1 MEALSEL
8 TLFSLVA
15 KNGSLSAAARE
26 LNVTPPAVS
35 KRLAQLESRLGVRLL
50 NRTTR
55 RLSLTNEGEVYL
67 ANVRRILA
75 DIEELE
81 RVVSSSRA
89 APKGLLRVNATLG
102 FGRTYIAPVVSAFA
116 KRYPEVEVQ
125 LQLTDRPLNL
135 AEEAFDVGIRFGE
148 LPDARLIARKVSANR
163 RFLCA
168 APAYLK
174 KFGYPKVPDDLA
186 RHNCIV
192 LRQNDA
198 AYGIWRF
205 ARGRKTD
212 TVKVRGALSS
222 NDGEVALTWALDGH
236 GILMRAEWDIA
247 KYLRSGRLQL
257 VLEEYS
263 LPPADIHAVYPER
276 HNLSA
281 KVRVFVEFLV
291 AQFQERQT
299 ERLSAIQ
306 RGSA

>member
-75 DIEELE
+75 DIDELE

-148 LPDARLIARKVSANR
+148 LPDARLIARKVSTNR

-291 AQFQERQT
+291 EQFKDKKGGTLEPN
-299 ERLSAIQ
+299 SKW
-306 RGSA
+306 

>member
-1 MEALSEL
+1 MSQPSEL
-8 TLFSLVA
+8 TFFSLVA
-15 KNGSLSAAARE
+15 KKGSLSAAARE
-26 LNVTPPAVS
+26 LDVTPPAIS
-35 KRLAQLESRLGVRLL
+35 KRLAQLEQRLGVRLL

-67 ANVRRILA
+67 ENARRILA

-81 RVVSSSRA
+81 RLVSSSRA

-135 AEEAFDVGIRFGE
+135 AEEAFDVGVRFGE
-148 LPDARLIARKVSANR
+148 PPDARVVARKIASNR
-163 RFLCA
+163 RLVCA
-168 APAYLK
+168 TPAYLK
-174 KFGYPKVPDDLA
+174 KFGIPKVPDELA

-205 ARGRKTD
+205 TRGRKAE

-222 NDGEVALTWALDGH
+222 NDGEVVLNWALDGH
-236 GILMRAEWDIA
+236 GILIRAEWDLA
-247 KYLRSGRLQL
+247 KYLRSGRLQV
-257 VLEEYS
+257 VLEEFA
-263 LPPADIHAVYPER
+263 LPIADIYAVYPER

-281 KVRVFVEFLV
+281 KVRVFVEFLL
-291 AQFQERQT
+291 AHFQEKKVGT
-299 ERLSAIQ
+299 LERESKW
-306 RGSA
+306 